1 MYYIEVDLMNNLD
14 TLIASNYIVR
24 FKPSRKEYLSIVD
37 AMFYLDHVWDP
48 RGRLTYMYNA
58 KCFVF
63 FAFSF
68 GYAVLVRDNLNQN
81 SMDTYATRYIGSK

>member
-1 MYYIEVDLMNNLD
+1 MYYTEVDLMNNLD

-37 AMFYLDHVWDP
+37 VLVLSWTCLRSTGKIDLHVQCQLFW
-48 RGRLTYMYNA
+48 
-58 KCFVF
+58 C